1 MNIVFMGTPYF
12 AVPIL
17 EKLNEISPINLVVT
31 QPDKRVGRKQ
41 EFTYSP
47 VKLFAVRHN
56 LEVFQ
61 PKNIKTDYQRIID
74 IKPDIIV
81 TAAYGQMIPAEL
93 IDNYL
98 MVNIHGSLLPSYR
111 GGAPVQRAIMNGDTT
126 TGVTL
131 MYMAQKMDSGSIIAQ
146 SEISIEE
153 DDTTTSLMKKLSF
166 VGRDLLV
173 ENLEDILNKQ
183 IDPILQD
190 ESLVTFAYN
199 LNKKDEILNFN
210 QPTYLVMRQLNGL
223 LDEPAASI
231 FIKGVRIKV
240 FKLAKSDI
248 ISSMKPGTVVSIDKE
263 LHVKTLDGVV
273 RIMELSEQGKKRMT
287 DKAYL
292 NGQKIICEGS
302 VFNE

>member
-47 VKLFAVRHN
+47 VKLFALRHN

-74 IKPDIIV
+74 INPDIIV

-93 IDNYL
+93 IDHYT
-98 MVNIHGSLLPSYR
+98 MVNIHGSLLPKYR

-153 DDTTTSLMKKLSF
+153 DDTTTSLMKKLSY

-173 ENLEDILNKQ
+173 EDLEDILNKQ

-273 RIMELSEQGKKRMT
+273 RILELSEQGKKRMT

>member
-93 IDNYL
+93 INHYT
-98 MVNIHGSLLPSYR
+98 MVNIHGSLLPKYR

-146 SEISIEE
+146 SEISIEA
-153 DDTTTSLMKKLSF
+153 DDTTTSLMKKLSY

-273 RIMELSEQGKKRMT
+273 RILELSEQGKKRMT

>member
-74 IKPDIIV
+74 INPDIIV

-93 IDNYL
+93 IDHYT
-98 MVNIHGSLLPSYR
+98 MVNIHGSLLPKYR

-153 DDTTTSLMKKLSF
+153 DDTTTSLMKKLSY

-273 RIMELSEQGKKRMT
+273 RILELSEQGKKRMT

>member
-1 MNIVFMGTPYF
+1 MNIVFMGTPNF

-41 EFTYSP
+41 ELTYSP
-47 VKLFAVRHN
+47 VKVFSVKN
-56 LEVFQ
+56 NIEVFQ
-61 PKNIKTDYQRIID
+61 PENIKTDYQRIID
-74 IKPDIIV
+74 INPDIIV

-93 IDNYL
+93 IDNYI
-98 MVNIHGSLLPSYR
+98 MVNIHGSLLPRYR
-111 GGAPVQRAIMNGDTT
+111 GGAPIQRAIMNGDTT

-131 MYMAQKMDSGSIIAQ
+131 MYMAQKMDSGAIIAQ
-146 SEISIEE
+146 REISIEE
-153 DDTTTSLMKKLSF
+153 DDTTTSLMRKLSYI
-166 VGRDLLV
+166 GRDLLV

-183 IDPILQD
+183 INSIPQD
-190 ESLVTFAYN
+190 ESHVTFAYN
-199 LNKKDEILNFN
+199 LNKNDEILNFN

-231 FIKGVRIKV
+231 FINDVRIKV

-248 ISSMKPGTVVSIDKE
+248 ISSMKPGTVVSMDKE
-263 LHVKTLDGVV
+263 LHVKTLDGAV

-292 NGQKIICEGS
+292 NGQKIIREGS

>member
-61 PKNIKTDYQRIID
+61 PENIKTDYQRIID

-93 IDNYL
+93 IDHYT
-98 MVNIHGSLLPSYR
+98 MVNIHGSLLPKYR

-153 DDTTTSLMKKLSF
+153 DDTTTLLMKKLSY

-273 RIMELSEQGKKRMT
+273 RILELSEQGKKRMT

>member
-17 EKLNEISPINLVVT
+17 EKLNEISPISLVVT

-41 EFTYSP
+41 ELTYSP
-47 VKLFAVRHN
+47 VKLFAIRN
-56 LEVFQ
+56 NIEVFQ
-61 PKNIKTDYQRIID
+61 PQNIKTDYQRIID
-74 IKPDIIV
+74 TRPDIIV
-81 TAAYGQMIPAEL
+81 TAAYGQMIPSEL
-93 IDNYL
+93 IDNYI
-98 MVNIHGSLLPSYR
+98 MVNIHGSLLPRYR
-111 GGAPVQRAIMNGDTT
+111 GGAPVQRAIMNGDET

-131 MYMAQKMDSGSIIAQ
+131 MYMAQKMDSGAIIAQ
-146 SEISIEE
+146 KEILIED
-153 DDTTTSLMKKLSF
+153 DDTTTTLMRKLSYI
-166 VGRDLLV
+166 GRDLLI

-183 IDPILQD
+183 INPIQQVD
-190 ESLVTFAYN
+190 SQVTYAYN
-199 LNKKDEILNFN
+199 LNKNDEILNFN
-210 QPTYLVMRQLNGL
+210 QSTYLVMRQLNGL

-231 FIKGVRIKV
+231 FINGVRIKV

-292 NGQKIICEGS
+292 NGQKIILEGS

>member
-1 MNIVFMGTPYF
+1 MNIVFMGTPNF

-41 EFTYSP
+41 ELTYSP
-47 VKLFAVRHN
+47 VKVFSVKN
-56 LEVFQ
+56 NIEVFQ
-61 PKNIKTDYQRIID
+61 PENIKTDYQRIID
-74 IKPDIIV
+74 INPDIIV

-93 IDNYL
+93 IDNYI
-98 MVNIHGSLLPSYR
+98 MVNIHGSLLPRYR
-111 GGAPVQRAIMNGDTT
+111 GGAPIQRAIMNGDTT

-131 MYMAQKMDSGSIIAQ
+131 MYMAQKMDSGAIIAQ
-146 SEISIEE
+146 REISIEE
-153 DDTTTSLMKKLSF
+153 DDTTTSLMRKLSYL
-166 VGRDLLV
+166 GRDLLV

-183 IDPILQD
+183 INPIPQD
-190 ESLVTFAYN
+190 ESRVTFAYN
-199 LNKKDEILNFN
+199 LNKNDEILNFN

-231 FIKGVRIKV
+231 FINGVRIKV

-248 ISSMKPGTVVSIDKE
+248 ISSMKPGTVVSMDKE
-263 LHVKTLDGVV
+263 LHVKTLDGAV

-292 NGQKIICEGS
+292 NGQKIIREGS

>member
-93 IDNYL
+93 IDHYT
-98 MVNIHGSLLPSYR
+98 MVNIHGSLLPKYR

-153 DDTTTSLMKKLSF
+153 DDTTTSLMKKLSY

-273 RIMELSEQGKKRMT
+273 RILELSEQGKKRMT

>member
-17 EKLNEISPINLVVT
+17 EKLNEISPISLVVT

-41 EFTYSP
+41 ELTYSP
-47 VKLFAVRHN
+47 VKLFAIRN
-56 LEVFQ
+56 NIEVFQ
-61 PKNIKTDYQRIID
+61 PQNIKTDYQRIID
-74 IKPDIIV
+74 TRPDIIV
-81 TAAYGQMIPAEL
+81 TAAYGQMIPSEL
-93 IDNYL
+93 IDNYI
-98 MVNIHGSLLPSYR
+98 MVNIHGSLLPRYR
-111 GGAPVQRAIMNGDTT
+111 GGAPVQRAIMNGDET

-131 MYMAQKMDSGSIIAQ
+131 MYMAQKMDSGAIIAQ
-146 SEISIEE
+146 KEILIED
-153 DDTTTSLMKKLSF
+153 DDTTTTLMRKLSYI
-166 VGRDLLV
+166 GRDLLI

-183 IDPILQD
+183 INPIQQVD
-190 ESLVTFAYN
+190 SQVTYAYN
-199 LNKKDEILNFN
+199 LNKNDEILNFN
-210 QPTYLVMRQLNGL
+210 QSTYLVMRQLNGL

-231 FIKGVRIKV
+231 FINGVRIKV

-287 DKAYL
+287 DEAYL
-292 NGQKIICEGS
+292 NGQKIILEGS

>member
-47 VKLFAVRHN
+47 VKRFAVRHN

-93 IDNYL
+93 IDHYT
-98 MVNIHGSLLPSYR
+98 MVNIHGSLLPKYR

-153 DDTTTSLMKKLSF
+153 DDTTTSLMKKLSY

-273 RIMELSEQGKKRMT
+273 RILELSEQGKKRMT

>member
-93 IDNYL
+93 INHYT
-98 MVNIHGSLLPSYR
+98 MVNIHGSLLPKYR

-146 SEISIEE
+146 SEISIEK
-153 DDTTTSLMKKLSF
+153 DDTTTSLMKKLSY

-173 ENLEDILNKQ
+173 ENLEDILKKQ

-273 RIMELSEQGKKRMT
+273 RILELSEQGKKRMT

>member
-61 PKNIKTDYQRIID
+61 PENIKTDYQRIID

-93 IDNYL
+93 IDHYT
-98 MVNIHGSLLPSYR
+98 MVNIHGSLLPKYR

-153 DDTTTSLMKKLSF
+153 DDTTTSLMKKLSY

-273 RIMELSEQGKKRMT
+273 RILELSEQGKKRMT

>member
-153 DDTTTSLMKKLSF
+153 DDTTTSLMKKLSY

-273 RIMELSEQGKKRMT
+273 RILELSEQGKKRMT

>member
-93 IDNYL
+93 IDHYT
-98 MVNIHGSLLPSYR
+98 MVNIHGSLLPKYR

-153 DDTTTSLMKKLSF
+153 DDTTTSLMKKLSY

-173 ENLEDILNKQ
+173 EDLEDILNKK

-273 RIMELSEQGKKRMT
+273 RILELSEQGKKRMT

>member
-93 IDNYL
+93 IDHYT
-98 MVNIHGSLLPSYR
+98 MVNIHGSLLPKYR

-153 DDTTTSLMKKLSF
+153 DDTTTSLMKKLSY

-173 ENLEDILNKQ
+173 EDLEDILNKQ

-273 RIMELSEQGKKRMT
+273 RILELSEQGKKRMT

>member
-47 VKLFAVRHN
+47 VKRFAVRHN

-61 PKNIKTDYQRIID
+61 PENIKTDYQRIID

-93 IDNYL
+93 IDHYT
-98 MVNIHGSLLPSYR
+98 MVNIHGSLLPKYR

-153 DDTTTSLMKKLSF
+153 DDTTTSLMKKLSY

-273 RIMELSEQGKKRMT
+273 RILELSEQGKKRMT

-292 NGQKIICEGS
+292 NGQKIIYEGS
-302 VFNE
+302 VLNE

>member
-93 IDNYL
+93 IDHYT
-98 MVNIHGSLLPSYR
+98 MVNIHGSLLPKYR

-146 SEISIEE
+146 SEISIEK
-153 DDTTTSLMKKLSF
+153 DDTTTSLMKKLSY

-273 RIMELSEQGKKRMT
+273 RILELSEQGKKRMT

>member
-93 IDNYL
+93 IDHYT
-98 MVNIHGSLLPSYR
+98 MVNIHGSLLPKYR

-153 DDTTTSLMKKLSF
+153 DDTTTSLMKKLSY

-173 ENLEDILNKQ
+173 ENLEDILKKQ

-240 FKLAKSDI
+240 FKLEKSDI

-273 RIMELSEQGKKRMT
+273 RILELSEQGKKRMT

>member
-93 IDNYL
+93 IDHYT
-98 MVNIHGSLLPSYR
+98 MVNIHGSLLPKYR

-153 DDTTTSLMKKLSF
+153 DDTTTSLMKKLSY

-240 FKLAKSDI
+240 FKLEKSDI

-273 RIMELSEQGKKRMT
+273 RILELSEQGKKRMT

>member
-74 IKPDIIV
+74 INPDIIV

-93 IDNYL
+93 IDHYT
-98 MVNIHGSLLPSYR
+98 MVNIHGSLLPKYR

-153 DDTTTSLMKKLSF
+153 DDTTTLLMKKLSY

-273 RIMELSEQGKKRMT
+273 RILELSEQGKKRMT

>member
-1 MNIVFMGTPYF
+1 MNIVFMGTPNF

-41 EFTYSP
+41 ELTYSP
-47 VKLFAVRHN
+47 VKVFSVKN
-56 LEVFQ
+56 NIEVFQ
-61 PKNIKTDYQRIID
+61 PENIKTDYQRIID
-74 IKPDIIV
+74 INPDIIV

-93 IDNYL
+93 IDNYI
-98 MVNIHGSLLPSYR
+98 MVNIHGSLLPRYR
-111 GGAPVQRAIMNGDTT
+111 GGAPIQRAIMNGDTT

-131 MYMAQKMDSGSIIAQ
+131 MYMAQKMDSGAIIAQ
-146 SEISIEE
+146 REISIEE
-153 DDTTTSLMKKLSF
+153 DDTTTSLMRKLSYI
-166 VGRDLLV
+166 GRDLLV

-183 IDPILQD
+183 INSIPQD
-190 ESLVTFAYN
+190 ESHVTFAYN
-199 LNKKDEILNFN
+199 LNKNDEILNFN

-231 FIKGVRIKV
+231 FINDVRIKV

-263 LHVKTLDGVV
+263 LHVKTLDGAV

-292 NGQKIICEGS
+292 NGQKIIREGS

>member
-93 IDNYL
+93 INHYT
-98 MVNIHGSLLPSYR
+98 MVNIHGSLLPKYR

-153 DDTTTSLMKKLSF
+153 DDTTTSLMKKLSY

-240 FKLAKSDI
+240 FKLEKSDI

-273 RIMELSEQGKKRMT
+273 RILELSEQGKKRMT

>member
-93 IDNYL
+93 IDHYT
-98 MVNIHGSLLPSYR
+98 MVNIHGSLLPKYR

-153 DDTTTSLMKKLSF
+153 DDTTTSLMKKLSY

-173 ENLEDILNKQ
+173 KNLEDILNKQ

-273 RIMELSEQGKKRMT
+273 RILELSEQGKKRMT

>member
-93 IDNYL
+93 IDHYT
-98 MVNIHGSLLPSYR
+98 MVNIHGSLLPKYR

-146 SEISIEE
+146 SEISIEA
-153 DDTTTSLMKKLSF
+153 DDTTTSLMKKLSY

-273 RIMELSEQGKKRMT
+273 RILELSEQGKKRMT

>member
-93 IDNYL
+93 INHYT
-98 MVNIHGSLLPSYR
+98 MVNIHGSLLPKYR

-146 SEISIEE
+146 SEISIEK
-153 DDTTTSLMKKLSF
+153 DDTTTSLMKKLSY

-240 FKLAKSDI
+240 FKLEKSDI

-273 RIMELSEQGKKRMT
+273 RILELSEQGKKRMT

>member
-47 VKLFAVRHN
+47 VKRFAVRHN

-93 IDNYL
+93 IDHYT
-98 MVNIHGSLLPSYR
+98 MVNIHGSLLPKYR

-146 SEISIEE
+146 SEISIEA
-153 DDTTTSLMKKLSF
+153 DDTTTSLMKKLSY

-273 RIMELSEQGKKRMT
+273 RILELSEQGKKRMT

>member
-93 IDNYL
+93 IDHYT
-98 MVNIHGSLLPSYR
+98 MVNIHGSLLPKYR

-153 DDTTTSLMKKLSF
+153 DDTTTSLMKKLSY

-210 QPTYLVMRQLNGL
+210 QPTYLVMRQLNAL

-273 RIMELSEQGKKRMT
+273 RILELSEQGKKRMT

>member
-61 PKNIKTDYQRIID
+61 PENIKTDYQRIID
-74 IKPDIIV
+74 INPDIIV

-93 IDNYL
+93 IDHYT
-98 MVNIHGSLLPSYR
+98 MVNIHGSLLPKYR

-153 DDTTTSLMKKLSF
+153 DDTTTSLMKKLSY

-273 RIMELSEQGKKRMT
+273 RILELSEQGKKRMT

>member
-93 IDNYL
+93 INHYT
-98 MVNIHGSLLPSYR
+98 MVNIHGSLLPKYR

-153 DDTTTSLMKKLSF
+153 DDTTTSLMKKLSY

-173 ENLEDILNKQ
+173 KNLEDILNKQ

-240 FKLAKSDI
+240 FKLEKSDI

-273 RIMELSEQGKKRMT
+273 RILELSEQGKKRMT

>member
-41 EFTYSP
+41 KFTYSP
-47 VKLFAVRHN
+47 VKRFAVRHN

-93 IDNYL
+93 IDHYT

-153 DDTTTSLMKKLSF
+153 DDTTTSLMKKLSY

>member
-61 PKNIKTDYQRIID
+61 PENIKTDYQRIID

-93 IDNYL
+93 IDHYT
-98 MVNIHGSLLPSYR
+98 MVNIHGSLLPKYR

-153 DDTTTSLMKKLSF
+153 DDTTTSLMKKLSY

-273 RIMELSEQGKKRMT
+273 RILELSEQGKKRMT

-292 NGQKIICEGS
+292 NGQKIIYEGS
-302 VFNE
+302 VLNE

>member
-47 VKLFAVRHN
+47 VKRFAVRHN

-93 IDNYL
+93 IDHYT
-98 MVNIHGSLLPSYR
+98 MVNIHGSLLPKYR

-146 SEISIEE
+146 SEISIEA
-153 DDTTTSLMKKLSF
+153 DDTTTSLMKKLSY

-273 RIMELSEQGKKRMT
+273 RILELSEQGKKRMT

-292 NGQKIICEGS
+292 NGQKIIYEGS

>member
-47 VKLFAVRHN
+47 VKLFALRHN

-61 PKNIKTDYQRIID
+61 PENIKTDYQRIID
-74 IKPDIIV
+74 INPDIIV

-93 IDNYL
+93 INHYT
-98 MVNIHGSLLPSYR
+98 MVNIHGSLLPKYR

-146 SEISIEE
+146 SEISIEA
-153 DDTTTSLMKKLSF
+153 DDTTTSLMKKLSY

-273 RIMELSEQGKKRMT
+273 RILELSEQGKKRMT

>member
-61 PKNIKTDYQRIID
+61 PENIKTDYQRIID

-93 IDNYL
+93 IDHYT
-98 MVNIHGSLLPSYR
+98 MVNIHGSLLPKYR

-153 DDTTTSLMKKLSF
+153 DDTTTSLMKKLSY

-173 ENLEDILNKQ
+173 ENLEDILKKQ

-273 RIMELSEQGKKRMT
+273 RILELSEQGKKRMT

>member
-17 EKLNEISPINLVVT
+17 EKLNEISPISLVVT

-41 EFTYSP
+41 ELTYSP
-47 VKLFAVRHN
+47 VKLFAIRN
-56 LEVFQ
+56 NIEVFQ
-61 PKNIKTDYQRIID
+61 PQNIKTDYQRIID
-74 IKPDIIV
+74 TRPDIIV
-81 TAAYGQMIPAEL
+81 TAAYGQMIPSEL
-93 IDNYL
+93 IDNYI
-98 MVNIHGSLLPSYR
+98 MVNIHGSLLPRYR
-111 GGAPVQRAIMNGDTT
+111 GGAPVQRAIMNGDET

-131 MYMAQKMDSGSIIAQ
+131 MYMAQKMDSGAIIAQ
-146 SEISIEE
+146 KEILIED
-153 DDTTTSLMKKLSF
+153 DDTTTTLMRKLSYI
-166 VGRDLLV
+166 GRDLLI

-183 IDPILQD
+183 INPIQQVD
-190 ESLVTFAYN
+190 SQVTYAYN
-199 LNKKDEILNFN
+199 LNKNDEILNFN
-210 QPTYLVMRQLNGL
+210 QSTYLVMRQLNGL

-231 FIKGVRIKV
+231 FINGVRIKV

-273 RIMELSEQGKKRMT
+273 RIMELSEQGKNRMT
-287 DKAYL
+287 DEAYL
-292 NGQKIICEGS
+292 NGQKIILEGS

>member
-47 VKLFAVRHN
+47 VKLFALRHN

-93 IDNYL
+93 IDHYT
-98 MVNIHGSLLPSYR
+98 MVNIHGSLLPKYR

-146 SEISIEE
+146 SEISIEA
-153 DDTTTSLMKKLSF
+153 DDTTTSLMKKLSY

-273 RIMELSEQGKKRMT
+273 RILELSEQGKKRMT

>member
-1 MNIVFMGTPYF
+1 
-12 AVPIL
+12 
-17 EKLNEISPINLVVT
+17 
-31 QPDKRVGRKQ
+31 
-41 EFTYSP
+41 
-47 VKLFAVRHN
+47 
-56 LEVFQ
+56 
-61 PKNIKTDYQRIID
+61 
-74 IKPDIIV
+74 
-81 TAAYGQMIPAEL
+81 MIPAEL
-93 IDNYL
+93 IDHYT
-98 MVNIHGSLLPSYR
+98 MVNIHGSLLPKYR

-153 DDTTTSLMKKLSF
+153 DDTTTSLMKKLSY

-173 ENLEDILNKQ
+173 ENLEDILKKH

-273 RIMELSEQGKKRMT
+273 RILELSEQGKKRMT

>member
-47 VKLFAVRHN
+47 VKRFAVRHN

-93 IDNYL
+93 IDHYT
-98 MVNIHGSLLPSYR
+98 MVNIHGSLLPKYR

-153 DDTTTSLMKKLSF
+153 DDTTTSLMKKLSY

-173 ENLEDILNKQ
+173 ENLEDILKKQ

-273 RIMELSEQGKKRMT
+273 RILELSEQGKKRMT

>member
-47 VKLFAVRHN
+47 VKRFAVRHN

-93 IDNYL
+93 IDHYT
-98 MVNIHGSLLPSYR
+98 MVNIHGSLLPKYR

-153 DDTTTSLMKKLSF
+153 DDTTTSLMKKLSY

-173 ENLEDILNKQ
+173 EDLEDILNKQ

-210 QPTYLVMRQLNGL
+210 QPTYLVMRQLNAL

-273 RIMELSEQGKKRMT
+273 RILELSEQGKKRMT